1 MTDVLLR
8 QINDGGEI
16 TYINGN
22 PETTN
27 GLEVAAYLS
36 LMGGNKND
44 SGTSSDDPFQW
55 WGNFD
60 EVEPEK
66 QYRSE
71 FQNLIQGL
79 SNVAANLLRIE
90 EAAGRDL
97 KWMVDTGIALLVE
110 VSATVPGVN
119 LLKVEILIVV
129 SESESVRFT
138 FITAV
143 TT

>member
-1 MTDVLLR
+1 MTDVLL
-8 QINDGGEI
+8 QQTNDGGEI

-22 PETTN
+22 VETTN
-27 GLEVAAYLS
+27 GLEVAVYLS
-36 LMGGNKND
+36 LYGGNKDD
-44 SGTSSDDPFQW
+44 SGSSSDDALQW

-66 QYRSE
+66 TYRSE
-71 FQNLIQGL
+71 FQNLVQGL

-90 EAAGRDL
+90 DAAGRDL
-97 KWMVDTGIALLVE
+97 KWMVDTGVATSVE
-110 VSATVPGVN
+110 VNATVPAYNTLQVD
-119 LLKVEILIVV
+119 ILIAV

-138 FITAV
+138 FITTV

>member
-1 MTDVLLR
+1 MTDVLL
-8 QINDGGEI
+8 QQTNDGGEI

-22 PETTN
+22 VETTN

-36 LMGGNKND
+36 LMGGNKFD
-44 SGTSSDDPFQW
+44 SGASSDDPFQW

-60 EVEPEK
+60 ELEPEK

-79 SNVAANLLRIE
+79 SNVASNLLRIE

-97 KWMVDTGIALLVE
+97 KWMVDTGIAQLVE
-110 VSATVPGVN
+110 VSASVPGVN
-119 LLKVEILIVV
+119 LLEAEILIVV
-129 SESESVRFT
+129 SESENVRFT